1 MKVKGPEVTNGDSAG
16 DGSAKKVK
24 GAAAKRKNKKSPKT
38 AATKKKKR
46 AEKSAFE
53 EEKEEVPL
61 TRYEEESED
70 SDREQDVGG
79 EDGKGGKK
87 KVRYFPLNIIHM
99 ILENCTYSSSS
110 YSTEF
115 IHTVLQL

>member
-1 MKVKGPEVTNGDSAG
+1 MKVKGPEVTNGDSA
-16 DGSAKKVK
+16 KKVK
-24 GAAAKRKNKKSPKT
+24 KAAAKRKNRKSPKT
-38 AATKKKKR
+38 ATKKKK

-87 KVRYFPLNIIHM
+87 KVRYFPLNCM
-99 ILENCTYSSSS
+99 IRKIVRTANQANY
-110 YSTEF
+110 
-115 IHTVLQL
+115 